1 MKIRGQICHARR
13 GPPLTG
19 YGRAG
24 TQGGTLVELVM
35 ALSIA
40 LITVSASV
48 KGYILTA
55 NKAEWSAYSLAAN
68 SMAMQ
73 RMEQARAAKW
83 DPGAWPSVD
92 RVIQANFPTVTNV
105 LDVPV
110 SGSNIVYGV
119 VSTTVTNISANP
131 PLKLVRVEC
140 VWKFMSHGWFTNSV
154 TSYRAP
160 DQ

>member
-1 MKIRGQICHARR
+1 MNTRIHPDGKRR
-13 GPPLTG
+13 GE
-19 YGRAG
+19 R
-24 TQGGTLVELVM
+24 GGTLLELVM
-35 ALSIA
+35 SLGIA

-48 KGYILTA
+48 KGYLLTS

-73 RMEQARAAKW
+73 RIEQARAAKW

-92 RVIQANFPTVTNV
+92 RVVQSNFPTLTNV
-105 LDVPV
+105 LDVPL
-110 SGSNIVYGV
+110 SGTNIVYGIV
-119 VSTTVTNISANP
+119 TTTVTNISVNP

-140 VWKFMSHGWFTNSV
+140 TWKYMNHGWFTNSV

>member
-1 MKIRGQICHARR
+1 MNIRLQHHRQ
-13 GPPLTG
+13 
-19 YGRAG
+19 
-24 TQGGTLVELVM
+24 TQGSTLIEALI

-48 KGYILTA
+48 KGYILAA

-73 RMEQARAAKW
+73 RLEQTRAAKW

-92 RVIQANFPTVTNV
+92 LVVPASFPPLTNV
-105 LDVPV
+105 LDVPI
-110 SGSNIVYGV
+110 SGTNITYGTV
-119 VSTTVTNISANP
+119 TTLVTNISANP
-131 PLKLVRVEC
+131 PLKMVRVDC
-140 VWKFMSHGWFTNSV
+140 AWKFMNHGWFTNTV
-154 TSYRAP
+154 VSYRAP

>member
-1 MKIRGQICHARR
+1 MKIRSHLFPGHRD
-13 GPPLTG
+13 
-19 YGRAG
+19 

-35 ALSIA
+35 ALGIA
-40 LITVSASV
+40 LLTVSASV

-68 SMAMQ
+68 SMALQ
-73 RMEQARAAKW
+73 RLEQMRAAKW

-92 RVIQANFPTVTNV
+92 RVIQANFPVMTNI
-105 LDVPV
+105 LDVPL
-110 SGSNIVYGV
+110 SGTNIVYGV
-119 VSTTVTNISANP
+119 VTTTVATISANP
-131 PLKLVRVEC
+131 PLKMVRVDC
-140 VWKFMSHGWFTNSV
+140 VWKFTNHGWFTNTV

>member
-1 MKIRGQICHARR
+1 MKTRGQLRHARQS
-13 GPPLTG
+13 
-19 YGRAG
+19 

-35 ALSIA
+35 ALGIA

-48 KGYILTA
+48 KGYILTS
-55 NKAEWSAYSLAAN
+55 NKAEWSAYTLAAN

-73 RMEQARAAKW
+73 RMEQTRAAKW
-83 DPGAWPSVD
+83 DPAAWPSVD
-92 RVIQANFPTVTNV
+92 RVVQGNFPKLTNI

-119 VSTTVTNISANP
+119 ISTTVTNISANP

-140 VWKFMSHGWFTNSV
+140 VWKFTNHGWFTNSV

-160 DQ
+160 DQCGPTSAATAC